1 MTTTSQQVTLHG
13 TTYTF
18 TRDNARDGIVNRVLG
33 TLRTRH
39 GEDFGYV
46 VEDKATGLRH
56 VLRRN
61 PRDRRRDHTER
72 TVLAALVLEDQALT
86 DLEA

>member
-1 MTTTSQQVTLHG
+1 MTTTSQQGTLHG

-33 TLRTRH
+33 TLRTRR

-46 VEDKATGLRH
+46 VEDKATGLR
-56 VLRRN
+56 RN
-61 PRDRRRDHTER
+61 RRDHTER
-72 TVLAALVLEDQALT
+72 AVLVLEDQALT

>member
-1 MTTTSQQVTLHG
+1 MTTTGQQVTLHG

-33 TLRTRH
+33 TLRTRR
-39 GEDFGYV
+39 GEDLGYV

-61 PRDRRRDHTER
+61 RRDHTER
-72 TVLAALVLEDQALT
+72 AVLAALVLEGQALT